1 MKKLL
6 YIFAAAAA
14 LSAVSCVKENFD
26 GAQEGATTFYGKA
39 LDVKT
44 QVLDGHTVWSAN
56 DNIKVFYNNTNVVAE
71 LKMGENTSSATF
83 EASVGAATDYY
94 AVYPASE
101 TASMTDGT
109 MTVTLPATQNGLFG
123 AGHIAVA
130 KAADKTFTFTN
141 VNAFLKMT
149 FASAQYT
156 RIVVESVAGQALA
169 GDLSIT
175 FAGGVPAVAATYA
188 NTSSS
193 VEVTSE
199 TPFAAGDIYISVLPG
214 VTHTQ
219 GLLVTCYNGEQ
230 LKGTYYVDKSVATE
244 ASVTL
249 TFDVFEP
256 NGNYYVTAEGSGN
269 QNGLSLTNAMSAAK
283 AVELIRKSA
292 TDQAALKAIDGAV
305 FNFAAGEYVLAD
317 EALALSY
324 DAAEPV
330 KLTFKGEEGT
340 VFSGN
345 EAHSIMTISGADV
358 SMEGITI
365 TKSVATETKT
375 GAIKVSGENSKL
387 TLSKCTVRDNV
398 VSGEEIVCAGI
409 VLDGADFVADGTKF
423 INNDAYSS
431 CVLYVNDATLT
442 LTDCEFKGNDATAK
456 VGVVLLEGEQI
467 SSFTNCDFVDNHAWE
482 YGIIQHVAGNTTF
495 TDCDFKENGVNESKY
510 PGVFQLDE
518 GGSGKLTVIG
528 GLCSGNTAGSCGVV
542 NQEATGALLEM
553 TDVVMQGNYGKD
565 GHAAFW
571 SAGKATFTRCT
582 FKANTSGST
591 AKTAGQSITISN
603 GADVEMYGCVIQD
616 HATTSSSTA
625 VSVKGDS
632 KLTMSADNQG
642 NKNVVSNNSAGYG
655 GAFALVANENTSP
668 VVEISDTDFI
678 GNHAKG
684 CGVLRVQG
692 STDLS
697 LDNCFFKEN
706 YSTEAHSGAIG
717 WESSGELVCN
727 NCTFEGNY
735 ALPKDGNS
743 NGYGGVAALEGDG
756 KMYINGCHFEG
767 NHAYKQGAVIRAYE
781 DPNKMSSLQSRLYLN
796 ACTFTGNY
804 ITGHNYGSTIF
815 VDVVGEFA
823 MNNCT
828 IADDT
833 YGAGDNSN
841 ERECWMNFNV
851 LDKFLMSNNTL
862 VGSPRRDLN
871 TPVPGGLVR
880 AWLDKDTDAHMIN
893 NIIVADPGEKIYA
906 LLEVHKTEFAPSFT
920 LHHTKYSS
928 FQEWDSCSKYVTHKE
943 SPVSSG
949 FTRDSFGG
957 LTWNADGCYWSW
969 NGTMTGGGNND
980 KITKSEY
987 VSALEDANPA
997 FKTWLEEINALDK
1010 DQLGNSRG
1018 TGEWWPGSYQ
1028 KN

>member
-14 LSAVSCVKENFD
+14 LSAISCVKENFD

-56 DNIKVFYNNTNVVAE
+56 DNIKVFYNNANVVAE

-156 RIVVESVAGQALA
+156 RIVVESVAGEALA

-175 FAGGVPAVAATYA
+175 FAGGTPAVAATYA

-256 NGNYYVTAEGSGN
+256 NGNYYVTAEGAGN
-269 QNGLSLTNAMSAAK
+269 QNGLSLTNAMSVAK
-283 AVELIRKSA
+283 AVALIQKSA
-292 TDQAALKAIDGAV
+292 TDEAALKAIDGAV

-398 VSGEEIVCAGI
+398 VSGEEIVCAGVAVSAGAELAVTECEVI
-409 VLDGADFVADGTKF
+409 GNSAYSASVFYIDGADVNVTATSFEGNWTDDDAGVMLLEGTQQ
-423 INNDAYSS
+423 SS
-431 CVLYVNDATLT
+431 FA
-442 LTDCEFKGNDATAK
+442 DCEFTSNAAYKHGMIKHASGKTTFANCTFTKNKVYKDCDGGVFTLLADA
-456 VGVVLLEGEQI
+456 EGELVLNGGEI
-467 SSFTNCDFVDNHAWE
+467 SENF
-482 YGIIQHVAGNTTF
+482 AGWGAGVYQETGNSVLTVS
-495 TDCDFKENGVNESKY
+495 DVVFKNNETVGSGVIWS
-510 PGVFQLDE
+510 
-518 GGSGKLTVIG
+518 GGSSSMTKCTFDA
-528 GLCSGNTAGSCGVV
+528 NTAGGTTKTDGHALTV
-542 NQEATGALLEM
+542 ATGA
-553 TDVVMQGNYGKD
+553 DMQL
-565 GHAAFW
+565 
-571 SAGKATFTRCT
+571 
-582 FKANTSGST
+582 
-591 AKTAGQSITISN
+591 
-603 GADVEMYGCVIQD
+603 YGCTVMN
-616 HATTSSSTA
+616 HSSSNSSTA
-625 VSVKGDS
+625 IVVRDGATLKIAQASDQTKSVI
-632 KLTMSADNQG
+632 
-642 NKNVVSNNSAGYG
+642 KNNTAAWG
-655 GAFALVANENTSP
+655 GAMALSGTGKAI
-668 VVEISDTDFI
+668 ISDTEFQE
-678 GNHAKG
+678 NHAKG
-684 CGVLRVQG
+684 CGVLRIVEK
-692 STDLS
+692 SSVALTDCVFE
-697 LDNCFFKEN
+697 DNYTTGGN
-706 YSTEAHSGAIG
+706 GGAIAH
-717 WESSGELVCN
+717 ESSGTVTCN
-727 NCTFEGNY
+727 RCHFEGNY
-735 ALPKDGNS
+735 AQNEGGAIKVDNGSS
-743 NGYGGVAALEGDG
+743 N
-756 KMYINGCHFEG
+756 
-767 NHAYKQGAVIRAYE
+767 
-781 DPNKMSSLQSRLYLN
+781 LYLN
-796 ACTFTGNY
+796 ACTFKGNY
-804 ITGHNYGSTIF
+804 NQKQPAGTTIQ
-815 VDVVGEFA
+815 VHTNNSFA

-833 YGAGDNSN
+833 YSESN
-841 ERECWMNFNV
+841 HASEPRISWLSFNEPQKV
-851 LDKFLMSNNTL
+851 WMSNNTL
-862 VGSPRRDLN
+862 IGVPRHNGSP
-871 TPVPGGLVR
+871 TFGGLLRIWFDV
-880 AWLDKDTDAHMIN
+880 DTDAYFVN
-893 NIIVADPGEKIYA
+893 NIVVNDVQENTWAFCQYA
-906 LLEVHKTEFAPSFT
+906 KTLDQTNVPSVK
-920 LHHTKYSS
+920 LYHTKYSVFEGAS
-928 FQEWDSCSKYVTHKE
+928 ECQERLIFMETPTSSDFSK
-943 SPVSSG
+943 S
-949 FTRDSFGG
+949 SFGG
-957 LTWNADGCYWSW
+957 LTWSAAECCWKW
-969 NGTMTGGGNND
+969 NGIMTGGANAN
-980 KITKSEY
+980 KITKDEF
-987 VSALEDANPA
+987 VSTLNDALPE
-997 FKTWLEEINALDK
+997 FKTWLEEINALDT